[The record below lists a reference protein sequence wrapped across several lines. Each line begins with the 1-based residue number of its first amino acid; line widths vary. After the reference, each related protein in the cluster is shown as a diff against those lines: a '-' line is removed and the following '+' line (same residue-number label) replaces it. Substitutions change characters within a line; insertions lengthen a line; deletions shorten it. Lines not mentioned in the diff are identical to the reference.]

1 MQIDIYYNFYT
12 DTPKGK
18 DPDTYSDTLRK
29 YHQFLWSKPLP
40 NGVVFNLDI
49 KKIKVLCHKSE
60 LGEFLLSSDSIAH
73 DYSKWKS
80 TENIIKQIPKNEIET
95 FFNLGCTIGGY
106 IIFPSNRINNQ
117 MTINGSRGI
126 NKKIKDRFDL
136 TLECIRRFY
145 LNENSPL
152 TETFNRYRNF
162 FKLFDNFKGYVDFFF
177 LQDLVKENRSSI
189 NYFLPFNNFKN
200 SPIPSDITEYKLY
213 RKNMTEF
220 INKRSK
226 RMKEYSLQNDEKY
239 I

>member
-1 MQIDIYYNFYT
+1 MIIDVNFNFYL

-18 DPDTYSDTLRK
+18 DPDSYSDTLRR
-29 YHQFLWSKPLP
+29 YHKLLWNKPLP
-40 NGVVFNLDI
+40 NGTLFNLDL
-49 KKIKVLCHKSE
+49 KTPKILHHKSQ
-60 LGEFLLSSDSIAH
+60 LGEFYLSSDSLAH

-80 TENIIKQIPKNEIET
+80 TEHIIKKIPKTEIEN

-106 IIFPSNRINNQ
+106 TIFPSNRVDKQ

-145 LNENSPL
+145 LNEDSPL
-152 TETFNRYRNF
+152 LETLSRYKDF
-162 FKLFDNFKGYVDFFF
+162 FKLFDDFKGYVDFFLF
-177 LQDLVKENRSSI
+177 QDLVQSNYSSI
-189 NYFLPFNNFKN
+189 NYFLPSNNFNN
-200 SPIPSDITEYKLY
+200 SPIPNDIQEYKVY

-226 RMKEYSLQNDEKY
+226 RIFEYSKNLS
-239 I
+239 

>member
-1 MQIDIYYNFYT
+1 MIIDVNFNFYL

-18 DPDTYSDTLRK
+18 DPDSYSDTLRR
-29 YHQFLWSKPLP
+29 YHKLLWNKPLP
-40 NGVVFNLDI
+40 NGTLFNLDL
-49 KKIKVLCHKSE
+49 KTPKILHHKSQ
-60 LGEFLLSSDSIAH
+60 LGEFYLSSDSLAH

-80 TENIIKQIPKNEIET
+80 TEHIIKKIPKTEIEN

-106 IIFPSNRINNQ
+106 TIFPSNRVDKQ

-145 LNENSPL
+145 LNEDSPL
-152 TETFNRYRNF
+152 LETLSRYEDF
-162 FKLFDNFKGYVDFFF
+162 FKLFDDFKGYVDFFLF
-177 LQDLVKENRSSI
+177 QDLVQSNYSSI
-189 NYFLPFNNFKN
+189 NYFLPSNNFNN
-200 SPIPSDITEYKLY
+200 SPIPNDIQEYKVF

-226 RMKEYSLQNDEKY
+226 RIFEYSKNLS
-239 I
+239 

>member
-1 MQIDIYYNFYT
+1 MIIDVNFNFYS

-18 DPDTYSDTLRK
+18 DPDSYSDTLRR
-29 YHQFLWSKPLP
+29 YHKLLWNKPLP
-40 NGVVFNLDI
+40 NGTVFNLNLKTPNI
-49 KKIKVLCHKSE
+49 LHHKSQ
-60 LGEFLLSSDSIAH
+60 LGEFYLSSDSLAH

-80 TENIIKQIPKNEIET
+80 TEHIIKKIPKTEIEN

-106 IIFPSNRINNQ
+106 TIFPSNRIDNQ

-145 LNENSPL
+145 LNEDSPL
-152 TETFNRYRNF
+152 LETLNRYKDF
-162 FKLFDNFKGYVDFFF
+162 FKLFDDFKGYVDFFLF
-177 LQDLVKENRSSI
+177 QDLVQSNYSSI
-189 NYFLPFNNFKN
+189 NYFLPSNNFNN
-200 SPIPSDITEYKLY
+200 SPIPNDIQEYKVY

-226 RMKEYSLQNDEKY
+226 RIFEYSKNLY
-239 I
+239 

>member
-1 MQIDIYYNFYT
+1 MIIDVNFNFYL

-18 DPDTYSDTLRK
+18 DPDSYSDTLRR
-29 YHQFLWSKPLP
+29 YHKLLWNKPLP
-40 NGVVFNLDI
+40 NGTLFNLDL
-49 KKIKVLCHKSE
+49 KTPKILHHKSQ
-60 LGEFLLSSDSIAH
+60 LGEFYLSSDSLAH

-80 TENIIKQIPKNEIET
+80 TEHIIKKIPKTEIEN

-106 IIFPSNRINNQ
+106 TIFPSHRIDNQ

-145 LNENSPL
+145 LNEDSPL
-152 TETFNRYRNF
+152 LETLSRYKDF
-162 FKLFDNFKGYVDFFF
+162 FKLFDDFKGYVDFFLF
-177 LQDLVKENRSSI
+177 QDLVQSNYSSI
-189 NYFLPFNNFKN
+189 NYFLPSNNFNN
-200 SPIPSDITEYKLY
+200 SPIPNDIQEYKAY

-226 RMKEYSLQNDEKY
+226 RIFEYSKNLS
-239 I
+239 

>member
-1 MQIDIYYNFYT
+1 MIIDVNFNFYL

-18 DPDTYSDTLRK
+18 DPDSYSDTLRR
-29 YHQFLWSKPLP
+29 YHKLLWNKPLP
-40 NGVVFNLDI
+40 NGTVFNLDL
-49 KKIKVLCHKSE
+49 KTPKILHHKSQ
-60 LGEFLLSSDSIAH
+60 LGEFYLSSDSLAH

-80 TENIIKQIPKNEIET
+80 TEHIIKKIPKTEIEN

-106 IIFPSNRINNQ
+106 TIFPSNRVDKQ

-145 LNENSPL
+145 LNEDSPL
-152 TETFNRYRNF
+152 LETLSRYEDF
-162 FKLFDNFKGYVDFFF
+162 FKLFDDFKGYVDFFLF
-177 LQDLVKENRSSI
+177 QDLVQSNYSSI
-189 NYFLPFNNFKN
+189 NYFLPSNNFNN
-200 SPIPSDITEYKLY
+200 SPIPNDIQEYKVY

-226 RMKEYSLQNDEKY
+226 RIFEYSKNLS
-239 I
+239 

>member
-1 MQIDIYYNFYT
+1 MIIDVNFNFYL

-18 DPDTYSDTLRK
+18 DPDSYSDTLRR
-29 YHQFLWSKPLP
+29 YHKLLWNKPLP
-40 NGVVFNLDI
+40 NGTVFELDL
-49 KKIKVLCHKSE
+49 KTPKILHHKSQ
-60 LGEFLLSSDSIAH
+60 LGEFYLSSDSLAH

-80 TENIIKQIPKNEIET
+80 TDHIIKKIPKTEIEN

-106 IIFPSNRINNQ
+106 TIFPSNRVDKQ

-145 LNENSPL
+145 LNEDSPL
-152 TETFNRYRNF
+152 LETLSRYKDF
-162 FKLFDNFKGYVDFFF
+162 FKLFDDFKGYVDFFLF
-177 LQDLVKENRSSI
+177 QDLVQSNYSSI
-189 NYFLPFNNFKN
+189 NYFLPSNNFNN
-200 SPIPSDITEYKLY
+200 SPIPNDIQEYKVY

-226 RMKEYSLQNDEKY
+226 RIFEYSKNLS
-239 I
+239 

>member
-1 MQIDIYYNFYT
+1 MIIDVNFNFYL

-18 DPDTYSDTLRK
+18 DPDSYSDTLRR
-29 YHQFLWSKPLP
+29 YHKLLWNKPLP
-40 NGVVFNLDI
+40 NGTVFELDL
-49 KKIKVLCHKSE
+49 KTPKILHHKSQ
-60 LGEFLLSSDSIAH
+60 LGEFYLSSDSLAH

-80 TENIIKQIPKNEIET
+80 TDHIIKKIPKTEIEN

-106 IIFPSNRINNQ
+106 TIFPSNRVDKQ

-145 LNENSPL
+145 LNEDSPL
-152 TETFNRYRNF
+152 LETLSRYEDF
-162 FKLFDNFKGYVDFFF
+162 FKLFDDFKGYVDFFLF
-177 LQDLVKENRSSI
+177 QDLVQSNYSSI
-189 NYFLPFNNFKN
+189 NYFLPSNNFNN
-200 SPIPSDITEYKLY
+200 SPIPNDIQEYKVY

-226 RMKEYSLQNDEKY
+226 RIFEYSKNLS
-239 I
+239 

>member
-1 MQIDIYYNFYT
+1 MIIDVNFNFYL

-18 DPDTYSDTLRK
+18 DPDSYSDTLRR
-29 YHQFLWSKPLP
+29 YHKLLWNKPLP
-40 NGVVFNLDI
+40 NGTVFNLDL
-49 KKIKVLCHKSE
+49 KTPKILHHKSQ
-60 LGEFLLSSDSIAH
+60 LGEFYLSSDSLAH

-80 TENIIKQIPKNEIET
+80 TEHIIKKIPKTEIEN

-106 IIFPSNRINNQ
+106 TIFPSNRIDNQ

-145 LNENSPL
+145 LNEDSPL
-152 TETFNRYRNF
+152 LETLSRYKDF
-162 FKLFDNFKGYVDFFF
+162 FKLFDDFKGYVDFFLF
-177 LQDLVKENRSSI
+177 QDLVQSNYSSI
-189 NYFLPFNNFKN
+189 NYFLPSNNFNN
-200 SPIPSDITEYKLY
+200 SPIPNDIQEYKAY

-226 RMKEYSLQNDEKY
+226 RMKEYSLQKR
-239 I
+239 

>member
-1 MQIDIYYNFYT
+1 MIIDVNFNFYL

-18 DPDTYSDTLRK
+18 DPDSYSDTLRR
-29 YHQFLWSKPLP
+29 YHKLLWNKPLP
-40 NGVVFNLDI
+40 NGTVFNLDL
-49 KKIKVLCHKSE
+49 KTPKILHHKSQ
-60 LGEFLLSSDSIAH
+60 LGEFYLSSDSLAH

-80 TENIIKQIPKNEIET
+80 TEHIIKKIPKIEIEN

-106 IIFPSNRINNQ
+106 TIFPSHRIDNQ

-145 LNENSPL
+145 LNEDSPL
-152 TETFNRYRNF
+152 LETLSRYKDF
-162 FKLFDNFKGYVDFFF
+162 FKLFDDFKGYVDFFLF
-177 LQDLVKENRSSI
+177 QDLVQSNYSSI
-189 NYFLPFNNFKN
+189 NYFLPSNNFNN
-200 SPIPSDITEYKLY
+200 SPIPNDIQEYKAY

-226 RMKEYSLQNDEKY
+226 RIFEYSKNLS
-239 I
+239 

>member
-1 MQIDIYYNFYT
+1 MIIDVNFNFYL

-18 DPDTYSDTLRK
+18 DPDSYSDTLRR
-29 YHQFLWSKPLP
+29 YHKLLWNKPLP
-40 NGVVFNLDI
+40 NGTLFNLDL
-49 KKIKVLCHKSE
+49 KTPKILHHKSH
-60 LGEFLLSSDSIAH
+60 LGEFYLSSDSLAH

-80 TENIIKQIPKNEIET
+80 TEHIIKKIPKTEIEN

-106 IIFPSNRINNQ
+106 TIFPSNRIDNQ

-145 LNENSPL
+145 LNDDSPL
-152 TETFNRYRNF
+152 LETLSRYKDF
-162 FKLFDNFKGYVDFFF
+162 FKLFDDFKGYVDFFLF
-177 LQDLVKENRSSI
+177 QDLVQSNYSSI
-189 NYFLPFNNFKN
+189 NYFLPSNNFNN
-200 SPIPSDITEYKLY
+200 SPIPNDIQEYKVY

-226 RMKEYSLQNDEKY
+226 RIFEYSKNLS
-239 I
+239 

>member
-1 MQIDIYYNFYT
+1 MIIDVNFNFYL

-18 DPDTYSDTLRK
+18 DPDSYSDTLRR
-29 YHQFLWSKPLP
+29 YHKLLWNKPLP
-40 NGVVFNLDI
+40 NGTVFELDL
-49 KKIKVLCHKSE
+49 KTPKILHHKSQ
-60 LGEFLLSSDSIAH
+60 LGEFYLSSDSLAH

-80 TENIIKQIPKNEIET
+80 TEHIIKKIPKTEIEN

-106 IIFPSNRINNQ
+106 TIFPSNRVDKQ

-145 LNENSPL
+145 LNEDSPL
-152 TETFNRYRNF
+152 LETLSRYEDF
-162 FKLFDNFKGYVDFFF
+162 FKLFDDFKGYVDFFLF
-177 LQDLVKENRSSI
+177 QDLVQSNYSSI
-189 NYFLPFNNFKN
+189 NYFLPSNNFNN
-200 SPIPSDITEYKLY
+200 SPIPNDIQEYKVF

-226 RMKEYSLQNDEKY
+226 RIFEYSKNLS
-239 I
+239 

>member
-1 MQIDIYYNFYT
+1 MIIDVNFNFYL

-18 DPDTYSDTLRK
+18 DPDSYSDTLRR
-29 YHQFLWSKPLP
+29 YHKLLWNKPLP
-40 NGVVFNLDI
+40 NGTVFNLDL
-49 KKIKVLCHKSE
+49 KTPKILHHKSQ
-60 LGEFLLSSDSIAH
+60 LGEFYLSSDSLAH

-80 TENIIKQIPKNEIET
+80 TEHIIKKISKTEIEN

-106 IIFPSNRINNQ
+106 TIFPSNRIDNQ

-145 LNENSPL
+145 LNEDSPL
-152 TETFNRYRNF
+152 LETLSRYKDF
-162 FKLFDNFKGYVDFFF
+162 FKLFDDFKGYVDFFLF
-177 LQDLVKENRSSI
+177 QDLVQSNYSSI
-189 NYFLPFNNFKN
+189 NYFLPSNNFNN
-200 SPIPSDITEYKLY
+200 SPIPNDIQEYKVY

-226 RMKEYSLQNDEKY
+226 RIFEYSKNLS
-239 I
+239 

>member
-1 MQIDIYYNFYT
+1 MIIDVNFNFYL

-18 DPDTYSDTLRK
+18 DPDSYSDTLRR
-29 YHQFLWSKPLP
+29 YHKLLWNKPLP
-40 NGVVFNLDI
+40 NGTVFELDL
-49 KKIKVLCHKSE
+49 KTPKILHHKSQ
-60 LGEFLLSSDSIAH
+60 LGEFYLSSDSLAH

-80 TENIIKQIPKNEIET
+80 TEHIIKKIPKTEIEN

-106 IIFPSNRINNQ
+106 TIFPSHRIDNQ

-145 LNENSPL
+145 LNEDSPL
-152 TETFNRYRNF
+152 LETLSRYKDF
-162 FKLFDNFKGYVDFFF
+162 FKLFDDFKGYVDFFLF
-177 LQDLVKENRSSI
+177 QDLVQSNYSSI
-189 NYFLPFNNFKN
+189 NYFLPSNNFNN
-200 SPIPSDITEYKLY
+200 SPIPNDIQEYKAY

-226 RMKEYSLQNDEKY
+226 RIFEYSKNLS
-239 I
+239 

>member
-1 MQIDIYYNFYT
+1 MIIDVNFNFYL

-18 DPDTYSDTLRK
+18 DPDSYSDTLRR
-29 YHQFLWSKPLP
+29 YHKLLWNKPLP
-40 NGVVFNLDI
+40 NGTLFNLDL
-49 KKIKVLCHKSE
+49 KTPKILHHKSQ
-60 LGEFLLSSDSIAH
+60 LGEFYLSSDSLAH

-80 TENIIKQIPKNEIET
+80 TEHIIKKIPKIEIEN

-106 IIFPSNRINNQ
+106 TIFPSHRIDNQ

-145 LNENSPL
+145 LNEDSPL
-152 TETFNRYRNF
+152 LETLSRYKDF
-162 FKLFDNFKGYVDFFF
+162 FKLFDDFKGYVDFFLF
-177 LQDLVKENRSSI
+177 QDLVQSNYSSI
-189 NYFLPFNNFKN
+189 NYFLPSNNFNN
-200 SPIPSDITEYKLY
+200 SPIPNDIQEYKVY

-226 RMKEYSLQNDEKY
+226 RIFEYSKNLS
-239 I
+239 

>member
-1 MQIDIYYNFYT
+1 MIIDVNFNFYL

-18 DPDTYSDTLRK
+18 DPDSYSDTLRR
-29 YHQFLWSKPLP
+29 YHKLLWNKPLP
-40 NGVVFNLDI
+40 NGTVFELDL
-49 KKIKVLCHKSE
+49 KTPKILHHKSQ
-60 LGEFLLSSDSIAH
+60 LGEFYLSSDSLAH

-80 TENIIKQIPKNEIET
+80 TEHIIKKIPKTEIEN

-106 IIFPSNRINNQ
+106 TIFPSNRIDNQ

-145 LNENSPL
+145 LNEDSPL
-152 TETFNRYRNF
+152 LETLSRYKDF
-162 FKLFDNFKGYVDFFF
+162 FKLFDDFKGYVDFFLF
-177 LQDLVKENRSSI
+177 QDLVQSNYSSI
-189 NYFLPFNNFKN
+189 NYFLPSNNFNN
-200 SPIPSDITEYKLY
+200 SPIPNDIQEYKVY

-226 RMKEYSLQNDEKY
+226 RIFEYSKNLS
-239 I
+239 